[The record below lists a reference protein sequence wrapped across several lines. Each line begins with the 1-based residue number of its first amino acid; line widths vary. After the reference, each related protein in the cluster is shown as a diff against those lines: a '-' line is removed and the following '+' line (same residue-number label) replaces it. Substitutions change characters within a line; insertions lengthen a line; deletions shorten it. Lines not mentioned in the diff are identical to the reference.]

1 MSTQVSIV
9 ICTRN
14 NGESLKRTLIA
25 LTGVLVPEH
34 LNCELIIVDN
44 ASTDATP
51 HIVSSLTL
59 PSLEIRYVYE
69 PQRGL
74 SNARN
79 AALRVAR
86 GDMILW
92 TDDDVRPPA
101 DWIESMCAP
110 LLDGRYHA
118 VAGGVKIA
126 PSLERHWMT
135 CLHKGWLASTE
146 CVSADNPKRM
156 VGANMIFSREVVNK
170 VPAFD
175 NELGAGALGFHEE
188 SLFSYQLERAGY
200 RLKAAFD
207 VVVEHH
213 FEQSRLL
220 REHWIDS
227 AKKMGR
233 SDAYWTH
240 HWEHDDI
247 EEPELQL
254 AGAERRLCEWRRQHV
269 NEYQF
274 SEGVLEDELAL
285 IRDVSFYEHYLIER
299 TRPRNYDQFGLVKKQ
314 TRSTENPPGPIG
326 PAPLSGIDNS
336 S

>member
-14 NGESLKRTLIA
+14 HAENLKRTLIA
-25 LTGVLVPEH
+25 LTGVLIPEH
-34 LNCELIIVDN
+34 LNCELIVVDN
-44 ASTDATP
+44 ASTDATRDV
-51 HIVSSLTL
+51 VSSQTL

-69 PQRGL
+69 SRRGL

-79 AALRVAR
+79 AALRVAG

-92 TDDDVRPPA
+92 TDDDVRPPPN
-101 DWIESMCAP
+101 WIESMCAP
-110 LLDGRYHA
+110 LLTAQHHA
-118 VAGGVKIA
+118 AAGGVKIA
-126 PSLERHWMT
+126 PSLEREWMT

-146 CVSADNPKRM
+146 CVNANNPKRM
-156 VGANMIFSREVVNK
+156 VGANMIFSREVVKK

-200 RLKAAFD
+200 RLTPAFD

-213 FEQSRLL
+213 FDESRLL
-220 REHWIDS
+220 REYWLES
-227 AKKMGR
+227 AEKMGR

-247 EEPELQL
+247 EKPELQL
-254 AGAERRLCEWRRQHV
+254 AGAEQRLSEWRREHV
-269 NEYQF
+269 DECRV
-274 SEGVLEDELAL
+274 SEGMCEDELAL
-285 IRDVSFYEHYLIER
+285 VRDVSFYQQYLIER
-299 TRPRNYDQFGLVKKQ
+299 TRPRNYDQFGLVK
-314 TRSTENPPGPIG
+314 R
-326 PAPLSGIDNS
+326 
-336 S
+336 